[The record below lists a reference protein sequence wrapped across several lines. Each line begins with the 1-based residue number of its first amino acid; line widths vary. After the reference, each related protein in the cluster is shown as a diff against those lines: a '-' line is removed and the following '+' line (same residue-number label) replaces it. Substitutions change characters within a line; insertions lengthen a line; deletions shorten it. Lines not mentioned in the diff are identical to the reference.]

1 MRGKR
6 PKGLNGHLSIIK
18 SSKKDRKE
26 WEKNPCKV
34 EFWLYVG
41 YDKF

>member
-26 WEKNPCKV
+26 WEKTPAKWN
-34 EFWLYVG
+34 FG
-41 YDKF
+41 YM